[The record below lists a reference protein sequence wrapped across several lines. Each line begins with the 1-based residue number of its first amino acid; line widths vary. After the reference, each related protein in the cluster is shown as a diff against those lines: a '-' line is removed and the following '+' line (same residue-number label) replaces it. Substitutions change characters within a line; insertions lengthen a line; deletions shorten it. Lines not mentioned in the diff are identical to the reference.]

1 MSTTSKSILCFG
13 DSNTWGLIAGTK
25 ERYPWGIRWTSLLQ
39 EKLPF
44 PDYRVIEEG
53 LCGRTTV
60 FEDPCHK
67 GISGEKALP
76 ILLNSHKP
84 LSQIVLMLGTNDCK
98 KNYHATV
105 DEICAGVQKLID
117 QIRRITPDCPVL
129 LVSRLHWV
137 KESGRKAMIRNSKHG
152 LLRKPE
158 SFRTPMQLWRAAM
171 GSLSWQPPTTRFPAK
186 WTASTWMR
194 TATGDLPR
202 PSITRYSPVL
212 QNTHRKQHNEYEKQN
227 RPLIPMFH

>member
-1 MSTTSKSILCFG
+1 MIMSTTSKSILCFG

-25 ERYPWGIRWTSLLQ
+25 ERYPWGVRWTSLLQ

-60 FEDPCHK
+60 FEDPCRK

-129 LVSRLHWV
+129 LVSPIALGERVWEEGYDPEFEAWSV
-137 KESGRKAMIRNSKHG
+137 EKARELPNAYAALARRNGISFLAASDYAVPSEVDREHMDEDGHRG
-152 LLRKPE
+152 LAEAIYHKI
-158 SFRTPMQLWRAAM
+158 
-171 GSLSWQPPTTRFPAK
+171 
-186 WTASTWMR
+186 
-194 TATGDLPR
+194 LPR
-202 PSITRYSPVL
+202 L
-212 QNTHRKQHNEYEKQN
+212 AEYTQKTA
-227 RPLIPMFH
+227 